1 MPQKEFNNV
10 QIAPFFRWRFGDLCI
25 KITIQYIHWGPMR
38 HVIAGTAGHIDH
50 GKSALVRALTGT
62 DPDRLKEEQVR
73 GITIDLGFAHL
84 NLGDVQVGFVDVP
97 GHEKFVKNM
106 LAGVGGIDFVLLVVA
121 ADESIMP
128 QTREHFDICRLLGVS
143 SGIVVVNKMDLVDPE
158 MLELVLEEVQ
168 ETVAGSFLEKA
179 EIIPVSSKTG
189 EGIDRLKQAIHDLAL
204 AMRPRPSN
212 RLLRLPIDRAF
223 SIRGF
228 GTVLTGTLTS
238 GEIQKDQE
246 IELVPGGLI
255 AKVRGLQVHG
265 EMTNHAMAGQRTAV
279 NLQGV
284 DLAQVERGMA
294 VTVPHIFKSTQILDV
309 RLSLLPSAKP
319 LKNLVKVRFHQGTI
333 EVLARVALI
342 GQDMLAPGE
351 TTYAQLRLD
360 TPVFCLHGDAFIIRR
375 FSPTITIGGGVI
387 LHPNPSKHKSTDKK
401 TLTALQGLDLG
412 DFAEKIPVLLATAPK
427 RAIDMNELNSLL
439 GLPGP
444 EINKICANLAKSG
457 KLVLIPASSPIL
469 VLPHI
474 IESLQKE
481 TLAQISG
488 FHKENELQKGI
499 SKEELRKRFY
509 DDLPIEVFRYCL
521 DGLVEKR
528 RITFLED
535 AISLYGREIQLTP
548 EAEKIRESIE
558 TAIKD
563 GDFQPP
569 SLSDL
574 QQSLPANPEEI
585 RRIFFW
591 MIKEKILVKLSE
603 DVFYHKST
611 LEGIKQ
617 QIKAKFAP
625 GAKFGVA
632 EFKDLFDITRKHAIP
647 LLELLDRERFTR
659 RVGNDRVLL

>member
-1 MPQKEFNNV
+1 
-10 QIAPFFRWRFGDLCI
+10 
-25 KITIQYIHWGPMR
+25 MR
-38 HVIAGTAGHIDH
+38 HVIVGTAGHIDH

-128 QTREHFDICRLLGVS
+128 QTREHFDICRLLGVG
-143 SGIVVVNKMDLVDPE
+143 SGIVVVNKTDLVDPE
-158 MLELVLEEVQ
+158 MLELVIEEVTD
-168 ETVAGSFLEKA
+168 TVKGSFLEKVQ
-179 EIIPVSSKTG
+179 IIPVSSKTG

-212 RLLRLPIDRAF
+212 RLLRLPVDRAF
-223 SIRGF
+223 SIHGF

-246 IELVPGGLI
+246 IELVPGGLT

-265 EMTNHAMAGQRTAV
+265 EMTHRAMAGQRTAV

-284 DLAQVERGMA
+284 DLAQVERGMV
-294 VTVPHIFKSTQILDV
+294 VTVPRIFKSTQILDV

-319 LKNLVKVRFHQGTI
+319 LKNLVKVRFHQGTL

-360 TPVFCLHGDAFIIRR
+360 APVFCLHGDAFIIRR

-387 LHPNPSKHKSTDKK
+387 LHPNPSKHKSTDKP
-401 TLTALQGLDLG
+401 TLAALQQLDQG
-412 DFAEKIPVLLATAPK
+412 DLSEKIPILLATAAK

-457 KLVLIPASSPIL
+457 KLVLLPATSPIL
-469 VLPHI
+469 VLPPV

-481 TLAQISG
+481 TLMRITD
-488 FHKENELQKGI
+488 FHKDNPLQKGI

-521 DGLVEKR
+521 DQLVEKR
-528 RITFLED
+528 KITFMED
-535 AISLYGREIQLTP
+535 AISAFGRAVHLSP
-548 EAEKIRESIE
+548 EEEKIRESIE
-558 TAIKD
+558 EAVKHA
-563 GDFQPP
+563 GFQSP
-569 SLSDL
+569 SLAEL
-574 QQSLPANPEEI
+574 QQSLPGNPEDI

-591 MIKEKILVKLSE
+591 MIKEKILIKLSE
-603 DVFYHKST
+603 DLIYHKST
-611 LEGIKQ
+611 MEGIKQ

-625 GAKFGVA
+625 GSKFGVA

-647 LLELLDRERFTR
+647 LLEHLDRDRFTR